1 MKYRMTRSEFN
12 QRLQSEKYTLAE
24 LSHLFKVFLE
34 MDRRVRSWTMR
45 WLLGKGF
52 PQDVIEDVS
61 VPMLVESGYKPMNA
75 FIIMDWLLK
84 DPVAAKYSLRRH
96 VDTLILE
103 EDEPDV
109 APSEE
114 ETNED
119 KPGPTEV
126 EADC

>member
-1 MKYRMTRSEFN
+1 MNYRMTRSEFD

-61 VPMLVESGYKPMNA
+61 VPMLVEAGYKPMNA

-96 VDTLILE
+96 VDTLIFE
-103 EDEPDV
+103 EEPD
-109 APSEE
+109 AALTKEETREE
-114 ETNED
+114 ES
-119 KPGPTEV
+119 GPDEV